1 MTQNKEFV
9 CSFNLENNPVPHRT
23 PTVTRFGNVYKGKRE
38 LAYIKDLS
46 AKIDDFLKDEDLPIF
61 DDVPVEVS
69 YEFGFMPAKSWTKKR
84 KIIAFLQKWMFSK
97 PDISNIIKSTDDI
110 LMKSK
115 VFSDDQYIVS
125 YRDVRK
131 VYTEKPS
138 IRIIVREIKLE
149 ENQTIN

>member
-1 MTQNKEFV
+1 MKEFV
-9 CSFNLENNPVPHRT
+9 FETELAKNPSPHRT
-23 PTVTRFGNVYKGKRE
+23 PTVTRWGTYKGKNE
-38 LAYIKDLS
+38 LFYIGDLGS
-46 AKIDDFLKDEDLPIF
+46 RIDNFLQDEDLPIF

-115 VFSDDQYIVS
+115 VFGDDQYIVS

-138 IRIIVREIKLE
+138 IKIIVREIKLE
-149 ENQTIN
+149 EQLDGQS